1 MRVLVTGGRKYPFRG
16 RVFQVLD
23 KLHSEA
29 GIDAIIEGG
38 HWEGADKFAREWARA
53 NGMEP
58 ETYKADWNGLGD
70 KAGPIRNGEMVRE
83 GRPDVCLGFP
93 TPGEKNKGTR
103 GCMKLARDAG
113 VEVIEIA
120 AA

>member
-1 MRVLVTGGRKYPFRG
+1 MRVLVTGGRKYPFRA

-23 KLHSEA
+23 KLHAEA

-38 HWEGADKFAREWARA
+38 HWDGADKWAREWARA
-53 NGMEP
+53 NGLEP
-58 ETYKADWNGLGD
+58 ETYKADWNGELGLG
-70 KAGPIRNGEMVRE
+70 AGPARNAEMVRE

-103 GCMKLARDAG
+103 GCMKLARQAG

-120 AA
+120 P